1 MKKYRIAALLICFLL
16 ALSACASPGGD
27 TADASNASNTSGVSG
42 TETAAQG
49 IPWEAW

>member
-27 TADASNASNTSGVSG
+27 TADASNVSDTSDVSG
-42 TETAAQG
+42 AETAAQG